1 MTQKDLFKYQDCKK
15 LYTEAKERLAEF
27 EETIFNPPSPTMD
40 GMPKTHDDSNPERL
54 SETID
59 RRDELIAN
67 CNACLIEY
75 IRAGRILDKAE
86 EVLSPIEVTIVE
98 KRYRLGI
105 KDWESIADSIGY
117 SVRRAFGYHKEALKK
132 IANL

>member
-1 MTQKDLFKYQDCKK
+1 MTQKDLFLYQDTKK

-27 EETIFNPPSPTMD
+27 EETIYFPSSPALD
-40 GMPKTHDDSNPERL
+40 GMPKTHDDSNPEHLTEAIARH
-54 SETID
+54 E
-59 RRDELIAN
+59 ELIAD
-67 CNACLIEY
+67 CNARLIEY
-75 IRAGRILDKAE
+75 IKAGRILDQAE
-86 EVLSPIEVTIVE
+86 TVLTPIEVTIVE

-105 KDWESIADSIGY
+105 KNWESIADSIGY

>member
-27 EETIFNPPSPTMD
+27 EETIYNPPSPTMD
-40 GMPKTHDDSNPERL
+40 GMPKSHDDSNPERL

-59 RRDELIAN
+59 RHDELIAK
-67 CNACLIEY
+67 CNACLIDY

-98 KRYRLGI
+98 KRYRLGM
-105 KDWESIADSIGY
+105 KWEIVAEVVEY
-117 SVRRAFGYHKEALKK
+117 SFRDVIRKHREILKK
-132 IANL
+132 IAEI

>member
-59 RRDELIAN
+59 RHDELIAN
-67 CNACLIEY
+67 CNACLLDY

-105 KDWESIADSIGY
+105 KWEAVSEAIGY
-117 SVRRAFGYHKEALKK
+117 SFRDTTRKHREILKK
-132 IANL
+132 IADI